1 MLLDESRAACVPAAA
16 IRRRAAAFTL
26 VELLVTIAII
36 GVLVALLLPAV
47 QAARE
52 AARRISCSNN
62 LKQVGLGFQNY
73 HDTCLS
79 FPPGGVT
86 LGACCNS
93 PSFESWPILLLPY
106 LENNNLAQQYDFKQ
120 TNEAPEN
127 EVFRETRNN
136 LFSCPSEPQPG
147 QLLKPESG
155 PGNTLEYRTG
165 SYRGVGGKSDG
176 SGWWDSYPQYQTLPL
191 EWRGV
196 LHLVDGRGVLTCEK
210 IANVT
215 DGTSNTWLVGEY
227 STRTRPRRK
236 TFWAYSYGSYNRS
249 DCVAQS
255 RTLLNDYDRCAAIA
269 GPGLEQACNRGWG
282 SFHDGVIQF
291 LLVDGSVRPLSTN
304 VDMSIFADL
313 ATIGGGE
320 ARQVP

>member
-1 MLLDESRAACVPAAA
+1 MSFLSH
-16 IRRRAAAFTL
+16 RRAAAFTL

-62 LKQVGLGFQNY
+62 LKQIGLSFQNY
-73 HDTCLS
+73 HDTWHY

-86 LGACCNS
+86 FGPCCNS
-93 PSFESWPILLLPY
+93 PSYESWPILLLPY
-106 LENNNLAQQYDFKQ
+106 MENNNLSVQYDFTQ
-120 TNEAPEN
+120 NNEAAIN
-127 EVFRETRNN
+127 KVVRETKNN
-136 LFSCPSEPQPG
+136 VFACASEPLTP

-155 PGNTLEYRTG
+155 PGNTMEYRTA

-176 SGWWDSYPQYQTLPL
+176 TGWWDSYPQYTSLPL

-196 LHLVDGRGVLTCEK
+196 LHLVDGRGDLNCEK
-210 IANVT
+210 IATVT

-227 STRTRPRRK
+227 STSTRPRRK

-255 RTLLNDYDRCAAIA
+255 RTLLNDYDRCASIS

-282 SFHDGVIQF
+282 SFHPGVIQF
-291 LLVDGSVRPLSTN
+291 LLVDGSVRPVSTTI
-304 VDMSIFADL
+304 DMGLFADL
-313 ATIGGGE
+313 ASIGGGE
-320 ARQVP
+320 SRQVP

>member
-1 MLLDESRAACVPAAA
+1 MPLDESRAVCVPAAES
-16 IRRRAAAFTL
+16 RRRAAAFTL

-62 LKQVGLGFQNY
+62 QKQIGLAFQNY
-73 HDTCLS
+73 HDTWLK

-86 LGACCNS
+86 FGLCCNS
-93 PSFESWPILLLPY
+93 PSYESWTILLLPH
-106 LENNNLAQQYDFKQ
+106 LENSNLQGQYDFTQ
-120 TNEAPEN
+120 NNEAAAN
-127 EVFRETRNN
+127 KVVRETKNN
-136 LFSCPSEPQPG
+136 VFSCPSEPILG

-176 SGWWDSYPQYQTLPL
+176 SGWWDSYPQYQSLPL

-196 LHLVDGRGVLTCEK
+196 LHLVDGRGDLNCEK

-215 DGTSNTWLVGEY
+215 DGTSNTWLMGEY
-227 STRTRPRRK
+227 STRTRARRK

-269 GPGLEQACNRGWG
+269 GAGLEQACNRGWG

-291 LLVDGSVRPLSTN
+291 LLVDGSVRPVSTN
-304 VDMSIFADL
+304 IDMNLFADI
-313 ATIGGGE
+313 ASIGGGE
-320 ARQVP
+320 MRQVP